1 MATAKIEVA
10 NSSHKVH
17 DDDDDNDDNVTSVF
31 AVEFNVEKGTSSS
44 S

>member
-17 DDDDDNDDNVTSVF
+17 DDDNDDNVTSVF
-31 AVEFNVEKGTSSS
+31 TVEFNVEKGTISSS
-44 S
+44 